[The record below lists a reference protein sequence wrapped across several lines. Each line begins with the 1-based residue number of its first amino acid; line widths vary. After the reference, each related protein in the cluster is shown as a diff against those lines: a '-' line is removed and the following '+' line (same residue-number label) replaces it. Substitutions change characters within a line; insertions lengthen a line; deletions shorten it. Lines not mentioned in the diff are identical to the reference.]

1 MALWGPSARGCLA
14 HRVEKGRTQPVT
26 SPAPS
31 SPAGSCPSCCEGPLW
46 DTGATSRSSRD
57 TLSARSP
64 GQCLQDWK
72 SLLLSPPTL
81 GVPGAPGQCLPA
93 PAPSPALPEASTLQP
108 GRKNLHDCLQTVETK
123 DWMPG
128 PDTPA
133 WGHWT
138 MAARP
143 ARAQRSLRPREMLG
157 VLACF
162 CCCDGSATS
171 RRGRLCRP
179 GWKHGTRGLGTSP
192 QLCSL
197 SSPPAPSGMSG
208 APSAPRCTSTLNVG
222 STKRD
227 WSTTQGSRQVA
238 GGLVTGHRRLPPPP
252 RLC

>member
-1 MALWGPSARGCLA
+1 MHGAAWRTGWRREERSLSPPLLHRAPLGAAPLAVRGLCGIQGRHREAAGTRSVPEARDS
-14 HRVEKGRTQPVT
+14 VSRT
-26 SPAPS
+26 
-31 SPAGSCPSCCEGPLW
+31 GNPSC
-46 DTGATSRSSRD
+46 
-57 TLSARSP
+57 SA
-64 GQCLQDWK
+64 
-72 SLLLSPPTL
+72 PPTL